1 MPPPKLQFA
10 FQGGG
15 AKFIAMLPAAAAI
28 SHFAKKGKIDISA
41 VAGTSA
47 GAICAAL
54 IAANCDFEKLA
65 DFLRKDGNSYI
76 EALVGD
82 LPDLAPISEIKT
94 VNLVARVL
102 NCMANCWIIRHLL
115 NLSPQV
121 VLVLWLI
128 LKI

>member
-65 DFLRKDGNSYI
+65 TSSERTGTLTSKLWSAI
-76 EALVGD
+76 C
-82 LPDLAPISEIKT
+82 PI
-94 VNLVARVL
+94 L
-102 NCMANCWIIRHLL
+102 HLF
-115 NLSPQV
+115 P
-121 VLVLWLI
+121 
-128 LKI
+128 K